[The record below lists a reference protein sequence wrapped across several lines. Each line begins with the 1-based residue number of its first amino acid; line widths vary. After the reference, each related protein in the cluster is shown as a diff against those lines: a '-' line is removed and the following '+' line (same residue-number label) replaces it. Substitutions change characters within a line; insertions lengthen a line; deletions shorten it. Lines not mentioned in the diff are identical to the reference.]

1 MLAAF
6 WFVFFFPQ
14 RGEVNVFASIQAAIN
29 AYSHRSLYEI
39 DLSPLH
45 AARMG
50 SCCTHSCYQKLIQC
64 VHPPQRLQ
72 PSLSRATL
80 LYFVIP
86 FTVAVLLLPPLGRFT
101 EQLWHKSL
109 PGTWVAWA
117 TVCISYLNPD
127 SCCSGKPQGRQ
138 LCFAFQSILLYCRIT
153 C

>member
-1 MLAAF
+1 MGALHSTTQFSIISYFSAEIFDASKSTCMLTIWSAACWLHF
-6 WFVFFFPQ
+6 GLVFFPQ

-50 SCCTHSCYQKLIQC
+50 SCCIHSCYQKLIQC

-80 LYFVIP
+80 LYFFIP

-109 PGTWVAWA
+109 PGTWVA
-117 TVCISYLNPD
+117 
-127 SCCSGKPQGRQ
+127 
-138 LCFAFQSILLYCRIT
+138 
-153 C
+153 